1 MSKPK
6 SKIRKEAVPMFKQD
20 PKERIHNFN
29 EVALGYTTEQA
40 VAEAQRCI
48 QCPKPQCVQGCPVE
62 VDIPAFIR
70 EIKEKNFDEAV
81 RNIKE
86 KNSLPAICGRVC
98 QQENQCQK
106 FCVLG
111 KKGEPMAIGQLERFI
126 ADYELQKGVTVQPR
140 SKSSTHGKVAIVGSG
155 PAGLTAAADLAK
167 LGYEV
172 VVFEALHAP
181 GGVLMY
187 GIPEFRLPK
196 KIVQAEV
203 DYIKKLGVDV
213 RTDHMIGR
221 LYTIDELFERG
232 FDAVFI
238 GTGAGLPRF
247 MRIPGENLGGIYSAN
262 EFLIRVNLM
271 KAYLFPEYDT
281 PIRVGKKVAVIG
293 GGNSAM
299 DSARSALRLG
309 AGEVWI
315 VYRRSRK
322 EMPTR
327 LEEVENAEEEGIK
340 FKFLTTPVRFL
351 GDESGWVKGM
361 ECIAMRL
368 GEPDESGRR
377 RPIPIEGSEF
387 VMDVDTVVIAIGQTP
402 NPVIQRT
409 TKGLKT
415 TRWGTIVVNEKTG
428 KTSKKG
434 VYAGGDVVSGAA
446 TVISA
451 MGAGKRAARSIHKLL
466 MRKKRCAQSRKR
478 KR

>member
-1 MSKPK
+1 MSKQKPK
-6 SKIRKEAVPMFKQD
+6 DRIR
-20 PKERIHNFN
+20 NFN
-29 EVALGYTTEQA
+29 EVALGFTMEQA
-40 VAEAQRCI
+40 VAEAERCL
-48 QCPKPQCVQGCPVE
+48 QCPKPQCIQGCPVDL
-62 VDIPAFIR
+62 DIPAFIK
-70 EIKEKNFDEAV
+70 EIKEKNFDAAIKKV
-81 RNIKE
+81 KE

-98 QQENQCQK
+98 PQETQCQK
-106 FCVLG
+106 FCIVG
-111 KKGEPMAIGQLERFI
+111 KKGDPLSIGRLERFA
-126 ADYELQKGVTVQPR
+126 ADYELQKGATIPP
-140 SKSSTHGKVAIVGSG
+140 KSNSPVSGKVAIVGSG

-167 LGYEV
+167 LGHEV
-172 VVFEALHAP
+172 VMFEALHTP

-196 KIVQAEV
+196 KTVQAEV
-203 DYIKKLGVDV
+203 DYVKKLGVDV
-213 RTDHMIGR
+213 KTDHMIGR

-271 KAYLFPEYDT
+271 KAYMFPEYDT

-293 GGNSAM
+293 GGNVAM

-309 AGEVWI
+309 TEEIWI
-315 VYRRSRK
+315 VYRRSR
-322 EMPTR
+322 EELPAR

-340 FKFLTTPVRFL
+340 FKFLTTPVKFL
-351 GDESGWVKGM
+351 GDETGWVTGM
-361 ECIAMRL
+361 ECIAMQL
-368 GEPDESGRR
+368 GEPDDSGRR

-387 VMDVDTVVIAIGQTP
+387 VMDVDTVIIAIGQTP
-402 NPVIQRT
+402 NPIIQRT

-415 TRWGTIVVNEKTG
+415 TKWGTIVVNDKTG
-428 KTSKKG
+428 KTTRKR

-451 MGAGKRAARSIHKLL
+451 MGAGKKAARSIHKCLL
-466 MRKKRCAQSRKR
+466 RKKRLQQRK
-478 KR
+478 KS